1 MKPKKV
7 WKKHRPKIKNIKINI
22 RGTNTYL
29 NISYDSKVAPDEYIF
44 TPINIVIAY
53 NSIDIINIIKY
64 LALINS
70 TNI

>member
-1 MKPKKV
+1 M
-7 WKKHRPKIKNIKINI
+7 
-22 RGTNTYL
+22 YL

-64 LALINS
+64 LPLINS